1 MATEKQEKAA
11 KLLVENGRSVSRAMR
26 AAGYSKKTATAPA
39 KLTKSKAWPL
49 LLEKYLPDSHLG
61 EKHREFLDSGRVTR
75 VFKKGDLEVE
85 TTETDPSA
93 VKALDLAYKLKGR
106 YKDTTPPGNTY
117 VFNNN
122 QLTLI
127 ARRVVADNKQ
137 IEGPSR

>member
-1 MATEKQEKAA
+1 MATLKQEKAA
-11 KLLVENGRSVSRAMR
+11 KVLAENGRLSVSAVMKKV
-26 AAGYSKKTATAPA
+26 GYSKSSATKPS
-39 KLTKSKAWPL
+39 KLTKSKAWPS

-61 EKHREFLDSGRVTR
+61 EKHREFLDSERVTR

-106 YKDTTPPGNTY
+106 YKDTTPQGNTY

-127 ARRVVADNKQ
+127 ARRVVANNQ
-137 IEGPSR
+137 PV